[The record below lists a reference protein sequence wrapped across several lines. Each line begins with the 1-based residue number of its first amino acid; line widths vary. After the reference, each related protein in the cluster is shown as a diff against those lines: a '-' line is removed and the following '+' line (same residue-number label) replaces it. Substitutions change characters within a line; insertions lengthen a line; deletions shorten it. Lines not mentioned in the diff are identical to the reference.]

1 MNDDRLS
8 QKEVTRR
15 TQDIDPLAIFFFF
28 LGALHIY
35 SSLRRKA
42 RERQEQDR
50 EGSSIIEKITIS
62 SYAQVALL
70 ALIVAG
76 MIEIYLF

>member
-1 MNDDRLS
+1 MNNDQLT
-8 QKEVTRR
+8 QKEVIG

-28 LGALHIY
+28 MGALHIY

-50 EGSSIIEKITIS
+50 ESLSITRGIS
-62 SYAQVALL
+62 LVSYGKVALL
-70 ALIVAG
+70 ALVAAG

>member
-1 MNDDRLS
+1 MNNDQLTHN
-8 QKEVTRR
+8 KVIR

-35 SSLRRKA
+35 SSLRRKV

-50 EGSSIIEKITIS
+50 ESLYMTREIS
-62 SYAQVALL
+62 LVSYGRVALL
-70 ALIVAG
+70 ALVAAS